1 MSKCPKC
8 NGTKLADSGGVHPW
22 GEPIL
27 IECDCIIEEAM
38 TDMRKQFESW
48 LEDVHGLYGE
58 DIEWQPE
65 RNCYAKFGIHLAWC
79 AWQASRAAIEIELK
93 QFDHFQICHYG
104 AEEKYADGYIDAQNN
119 ANKAIEKAGLKV
131 KQ

>member
-27 IECDCIIEEAM
+27 IECDCIIEEAI
-38 TDMRKQFESW
+38 TDMRKQFELW